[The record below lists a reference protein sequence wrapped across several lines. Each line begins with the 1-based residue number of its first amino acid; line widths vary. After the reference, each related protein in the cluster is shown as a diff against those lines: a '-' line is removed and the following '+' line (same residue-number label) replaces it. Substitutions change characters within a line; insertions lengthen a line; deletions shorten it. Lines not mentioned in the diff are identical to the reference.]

1 MTPQEFQV
9 ASAILED
16 HRKLIAAGK
25 SQRWDVI
32 KWSVTVNVALATALL
47 ALVKEHPYAGK
58 WLFGLAV
65 VVAVIAFLLILHY
78 NNRLRNIRND
88 ANVTSQYMSDNGI
101 NLHAITGKELTTAT
115 WLYDKQ
121 ELVFFTVILFAS
133 TLPVLI
139 IWLAGS

>member
-16 HRKLIAAGK
+16 HRKLIASGK

-47 ALVKEHPYAGK
+47 ALMKEHPNAGK
-58 WLFGLAV
+58 WLFGLAA
-65 VVAVIAFLLILHY
+65 VVAVIALSLMLHH
-78 NNRLRNIRND
+78 NDRLKNTRND
-88 ANVTSQYMSDNGI
+88 AIVTYQYMSANGI
-101 NLHAITGKELTTAT
+101 NLPGITGKEPTRAT

-121 ELVFFTVILFAS
+121 ELAIFTVILFAS